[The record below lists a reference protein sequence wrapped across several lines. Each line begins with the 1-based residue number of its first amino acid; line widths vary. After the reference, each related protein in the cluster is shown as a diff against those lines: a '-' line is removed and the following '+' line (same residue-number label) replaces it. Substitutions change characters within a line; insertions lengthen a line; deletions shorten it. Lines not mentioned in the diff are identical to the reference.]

1 MLKQFF
7 INVQVSVWDVEAVMI
22 TKKQVKNQMHCCCL
36 FRWVKQ
42 RLMGNLNRCVN
53 QCLVKL
59 KLRQWMPLTSL
70 DVSEQ
75 EATVTCVPFRQAI
88 PKMMNVYLRWHLPT
102 SPQLSGQPQ
111 VSKLHWPFQCSAC
124 KYMSSCFIKG
134 CLTLETISLC
144 SDNFDTSIL
153 TFVIC
158 CCGYSL
164 E

>member
-1 MLKQFF
+1 MACVMHLIYTCKQLMSVKQCECDQKGLLHFNYLLKQFF
-7 INVQVSVWDVEAVMI
+7 INVQVSIWDVEAVMI

-102 SPQLSGQPQ
+102 SPQPSGQPQ
-111 VSKLHWPFQCSAC
+111 VSKSP
-124 KYMSSCFIKG
+124 
-134 CLTLETISLC
+134 LTLPLLC
-144 SDNFDTSIL
+144 M
-153 TFVIC
+153 
-158 CCGYSL
+158 
-164 E
+164 